1 MTSERYTRCEHCGD
15 VYLYLVSGGPG
26 YNTNHTNGRHCEIC
40 STAIINALKQIPR
53 KFISK
58 TVDISDLSINVTLDD
73 LLRWESENKAEVER
87 LRSSGKI
94 IGARVAFPLFDL
106 SDPENRNHARHIT
119 ATDGQYKGVDFILS
133 TWSKR
138 EDYQVTVKAEY
149 DCINQKLV
157 GLWKNYERLY

>member
-26 YNTNHTNGRHCEIC
+26 YNTNYTNGQHCKTC
-40 STAIINALKQIPR
+40 ASAIENALKQIPR

-58 TVDISDLSINVTLDD
+58 TVDISELSINVTLDD
-73 LLRWESENKAEVER
+73 LLRWESENKANAQR
-87 LRSSGKI
+87 LKHSGKEI
-94 IGARVAFPLFDL
+94 IYRVAFPLFDL
-106 SDPENRNHARHIT
+106 SDPENRNHARYIT
-119 ATDGQYKGVDFILS
+119 ATDGQYKGVNFILS

-157 GLWKNYERLY
+157 GLWKNYERL